1 MTTSQASP
9 QARADTTPL
18 SPSARRVVH
27 FPCEETNQY
36 NRLVA
41 EALRAQ
47 GIDAVLR
54 MGKQSD
60 ITPPAWA
67 KKLGPIGRLIA
78 LWKCF
83 SWASSE
89 KLVHWHWISHFYN
102 AKSLPTLLTRAAVV
116 LAALAWLRLRG
127 TKMVMTVHNL
137 VPHDASHKKVQHA
150 INRCLGRLMHRLH
163 VHSQDAAT
171 VVGESFGST
180 KKIRVV
186 EHVSYGRLIAGQSI
200 DPAAE
205 RTAARR
211 ELGLDPARDV
221 ALSFGMV
228 RNYKRPQCLLRA
240 AKALTD
246 QGMSVVIA
254 GQATDELAAELKAL
268 AGDTPHVYLRL
279 QFLHDEPLHKYLTA
293 ASVSVFCYAD
303 ALTSGAAHL
312 SLSYGLPLVSPDAVA
327 FREFA
332 RLGLARTCDVTDPAA
347 LASAIL
353 AARSDKSEAWNRANA
368 VYLERCSQASVGR
381 AMAKFYAEI

>member
-1 MTTSQASP
+1 MTTGQASP
-9 QARADTTPL
+9 QARTDTTPL
-18 SPSARRVVH
+18 TTGARRVVH
-27 FPCEETNQY
+27 FPCEDTNQY

-60 ITPPAWA
+60 ITPPTWA

-83 SWASSE
+83 SWASGE
-89 KLVHWHWISHFYN
+89 RLVHWHWISHFYN

-116 LAALAWLRLRG
+116 LAAMAWLRLRG

-150 INRCLGRLMHRLH
+150 INRCLGKLTHRLH

-171 VVGESFGST
+171 VVGESFGNR

-186 EHVSYGRLIAGQSI
+186 EHVSYGRLVAGQSV
-200 DPAAE
+200 DLSAE
-205 RTAARR
+205 RIAARR
-211 ELGLDPARDV
+211 ELGLDPERDV

-240 AKALTD
+240 AKSLTD

-254 GQATDELAAELKAL
+254 GQATEELAAELKAL

-353 AARSDKSEAWNRANA
+353 TARSDKNDAWNRANA
-368 VYLERCSQASVGR
+368 VYLERCSQASVGK
-381 AMAKFYAEI
+381 AMAKLYTEI

>member
-1 MTTSQASP
+1 MKE
-9 QARADTTPL
+9 ARDHSRPARSDKP
-18 SPSARRVVH
+18 RRVVH
-27 FPCEETNQY
+27 FPCEATNQY

-47 GIDAVLR
+47 GVDVVLR
-54 MGKQSD
+54 LGSESD
-60 ITPPAWA
+60 DAPPTWA
-67 KKLGPIGRLIA
+67 RKLGPIGRLVA
-78 LWKCF
+78 LWRCF
-83 SWASSE
+83 SWASTE

-102 AKSLPTLLTRAAVV
+102 AKSLPTLLSRAAVV
-116 LAALAWLRLRG
+116 LLVLTWLRLRG

-163 VHSQDAAT
+163 VHSPDAAE
-171 VVGESFGST
+171 VVGESFGSRG
-180 KKIRVV
+180 KIRVV
-186 EHVSYGRLIAGQSI
+186 EHVGYGRLVEGRSI
-200 DPAAE
+200 DAAAE
-205 RTAARR
+205 CAAARR

-240 AKALTD
+240 AKSLTD
-246 QGMSVVIA
+246 RGMSVVIA
-254 GQATDELAAELKAL
+254 GQASKELEAELKAL

-347 LASAIL
+347 LAEAIV
-353 AARSDKSEAWNRANA
+353 AARNDKTEAWNKANGA
-368 VYLERCSQASVGR
+368 YLERCSPASVGK
-381 AMAKFYAEI
+381 AMAAVYAEI